1 MEQMTQP
8 FSRPGAGRRP
18 VGLWLVGAAFV
29 VGWWLVLRAC
39 WWEWSL
45 NAQYSYGM
53 LVPLLVLMLG
63 GRRWTDRPTPAIPA
77 RGGRV
82 AAGALMTLAALG
94 LALVQPLVLSNADW
108 RMVPLVSAICGVTMT
123 LGLVYLVGGG
133 PWLRHF
139 AFPVLFF
146 LVAVPWPRPQ
156 ENAIMSLLM
165 ERNSALNVEALHWF
179 GYPAE
184 QRGNLIALP
193 GSLLGVEE
201 ACSGI
206 RSLQSSIMVALAI
219 GEFFRLTAARR
230 IFLLALGLGT
240 ALLGNALRTLT
251 LSVAACRAG
260 SEAVDKIH
268 DGTGLTVMVVSS
280 LLVFFVG
287 KLLAPRARTA
297 SEETGDRRQGT
308 GDGRDFIP
316 LSSFLTHQA
325 KFFSLALLILWSGA
339 WLGGEAWFRWHES
352 RAAQAPAIWA
362 LERAGPW
369 DNSRDVPLAERT
381 LDVLLFPDTAF
392 SEQWRDDQGWQWQAF
407 YFHWPPGP
415 TSVQSA
421 FIVHD
426 PRTCLGA
433 AGFELETKLQPW
445 TAEAG
450 GFRIPFQRYLF
461 RDRGRPVH
469 VFHAVVEDD
478 GSAVATGEAFDRG
491 LRWNNMASGRRN
503 RGLRVL
509 ELAVRGP
516 LDAADAEASA
526 AQWLQTRIKPAK

>member
-1 MEQMTQP
+1 MADRLP
-8 FSRPGAGRRP
+8 A
-18 VGLWLVGAAFV
+18 GLWFVAAAFAF
-29 VGWWLVLRAC
+29 GWWLVLRAC

-45 NAQYSYGM
+45 NPQYSYGM
-53 LVPLLVLMLG
+53 LVPLLALMLF
-63 GRRWTDRPTPAIPA
+63 GRRWADRPASAVPTRAG
-77 RGGRV
+77 RGV
-82 AAGALMTLAALG
+82 AVGIMALAAVV

-108 RMVPLVSAICGVTMT
+108 RMVPAISAACGVALT
-123 LGLVYLVGGG
+123 LGLVYLVGGA
-133 PWLRHF
+133 PWLKHF

-156 ENAIMSLLM
+156 ENAIMGWLM
-165 ERNSALNVEALHWF
+165 ERNSALNVEALHWL

-230 IFLLALGLGT
+230 VFLFALGLGA
-240 ALLGNALRTLT
+240 ALVGNGLRTLT
-251 LSVAACRAG
+251 LSVAACKAG
-260 SEAVDKIH
+260 TEAVDKIH
-268 DGTGLTVMVVSS
+268 DGTGLAVMVVSS
-280 LLVFFVG
+280 LLIFVVG
-287 KLLAPRARTA
+287 KLLAPRTA
-297 SEETGDRRQGT
+297 PGDRTQEA
-308 GDGRDFIP
+308 GDGAALLP
-316 LSSFLTHQA
+316 SSFSLSHS

-339 WLGGEAWFRWHES
+339 WLGGEAWFGWHES
-352 RAAQAPAIWA
+352 RAPQATPMWA
-362 LERAGPW
+362 LGRVGPE
-369 DNSRDVPLAERT
+369 DNARDVPLAERT
-381 LDVLLFPDTAF
+381 LDVLLFPDIAL

-433 AGFELETKLQPW
+433 AGFELEAKLPPW

-478 GSAVATGEAFDRG
+478 GGAVATGDSFDRDM
-491 LRWNNMASGRRN
+491 RWSNIASGRRN

-516 LDAADAEASA
+516 LNAAEAEASA
-526 AQWLQTRIKPAK
+526 AQWLQNRIKPDKGSTLTSDL

>member
-1 MEQMTQP
+1 MEQTKEPLSGQSA
-8 FSRPGAGRRP
+8 SRLPA
-18 VGLWLVGAAFV
+18 GLWFVAAAFAF
-29 VGWWLVLRAC
+29 GWWLVLRAC

-45 NAQYSYGM
+45 NPQYSYGV
-53 LVPLLVLMLG
+53 LVPLLALMLF
-63 GRRWTDRPTPAIPA
+63 GRRWADRPAAAMPTRAG
-77 RGGRV
+77 RGV
-82 AAGALMTLAALG
+82 AVGVMSLAALV

-108 RMVPLVSAICGVTMT
+108 RMVPAISAGCGVALT
-123 LGLVYLVGGG
+123 LGLLYLVGGA
-133 PWLRHF
+133 PWLQHF

-156 ENAIMSLLM
+156 ENAIMGWLM
-165 ERNSALNVEALHWF
+165 ERNSALNVEALHWL

-230 IFLLALGLGT
+230 VFLFALGLGA
-240 ALLGNALRTLT
+240 ALVGNGLRTLT
-251 LSVAACRAG
+251 LSVAACTAG
-260 SEAVDKIH
+260 TEAVDKIH
-268 DGTGLTVMVVSS
+268 DGTGLAVMVVSS
-280 LLVFFVG
+280 LLVFVVG
-287 KLLAPRARTA
+287 KLLAPRAA
-297 SEETGDRRQGT
+297 SGQAASAEPGSA
-308 GDGRDFIP
+308 FLP
-316 LSSFLTHQA
+316 SSFSLSHSRSA
-325 KFFSLALLILWSGA
+325 ALALVILWSGA
-339 WLGGEAWFRWHES
+339 WLGGEAWFGWHES
-352 RAAQAPAIWA
+352 RAPQAPPMWA
-362 LERAGPW
+362 LGRAGPG
-369 DNSRDVPLAERT
+369 DNARDVPLSERT
-381 LDVLLFPDTAF
+381 LDILLFPDTAF

-433 AGFELETKLQPW
+433 AGFELEKKLPPW

-450 GFRIPFQRYLF
+450 GFRIPFQRHLF

-478 GSAVATGEAFDRG
+478 GGAVATGDNFDRNM
-491 LRWNNMASGRRN
+491 RWSNIASGRRN

-516 LDAADAEASA
+516 LNAADAEASA
-526 AQWLQTRIKPAK
+526 AQWLKDRIEQDKGKESDK